1 MVESDSDEAPPSSRA
16 QFNEELGAYV
26 RTNVIRTIVGI
37 VLLSAALAVVGKLFE
52 AELLH
57 LAQSVYLTLGVLGLS
72 LALLLTDSVF
82 SPVPPDMLLL
92 VVAKSSLH
100 QHWPIVL
107 PAAGLISAAAGNL
120 GWFLGG
126 LFARIPFMRGYI
138 ARLRARHERPI
149 RRFDRW
155 AIALGALTPLP
166 FSITCVTAGALGM
179 PWKRLA
185 PVTLLR
191 VPRFIVFYW
200 LIVYST
206 AG

>member
-1 MVESDSDEAPPSSRA
+1 MVDSDSDEAPPSSRA
-16 QFNEELGAYV
+16 QFNEELGMYV
-26 RTNVIRTIVGI
+26 KTNVIRAAVGI
-37 VLLSAALAVVGKLFE
+37 VLLSALLAATGMLFE
-52 AELLH
+52 PELLR
-57 LAQSVYLTLGVLGLS
+57 LAESVYLALGVLGLS

-107 PAAGLISAAAGNL
+107 PAAGFISAAAGNL
-120 GWFLGG
+120 GWLLGG
-126 LFARIPFMRGYI
+126 LFGRIPFTRGYV
-138 ARLRARHERPI
+138 ARLRARYERPI

-166 FSITCVTAGALGM
+166 FSLTCVTAGALGM
-179 PWKRLA
+179 PWKRFA

-200 LIVYST
+200 LIFYST
-206 AG
+206 AV